1 MLAGLDGFLYHGWLN
16 ANGQSYDDGVDTLA
30 GKEVIEGVGRCSR
43 RVVVYI
49 HRLCGPFGEFLGG
62 CFGARVDSFE
72 GEGRGRLDGREMLYE
87 KDVASA

>member
-1 MLAGLDGFLYHGWLN
+1 MLSGLDGFLDHGWLN

-49 HRLCGPFGEFLGG
+49 HRLRGFFGKLLGG
-62 CFGARVDSFE
+62 CFGAGVDGFE
-72 GEGRGRLDGREMLYE
+72 GEGRGSLDGWEMLYK
-87 KDVASA
+87 KDIA